1 MKPPHPSKNTDYKH
15 LRAQAALPGRGG
27 IARIW
32 AALWNTVG
40 GLREGLGTEAAIK
53 QEVAITLIAVPL
65 SFLIATN
72 LWIWV
77 ALIGSLLFLL
87 AVEFLNTAIERLCNH
102 VQPELHAAIRV
113 TKDLGSAAV
122 FFAIALAA
130 LIWIAALLRPLRVL
144 TAGSRDM
151 AAPVSNWQLRDIER
165 VIKGNEALLGKK
177 HLIVGMTRI
186 RNEALILPDTLDY
199 LATQVD
205 AIVAYDDASTDDTV
219 DILRKH
225 PKVALIV
232 ANQSWEKDV
241 AARKLAEGRHRG
253 LLLDMARSE
262 LPHDW
267 MFCFDPDERVT
278 GDLPSFVASLEADAS
293 DAVRVQLFDAYMTP
307 EDCAPYAPDL
317 PLLHFRKFYGPE
329 QRDILMLWR
338 NRPEIHF
345 AEGHG
350 RTPGGMERVKIDLH
364 CQHYGKSLSVDHW
377 EETCDYYI
385 RHFPFETYGKKWTER
400 KGQAI
405 HTESDFKR
413 PLYEWGE
420 TLFANAVRI

>member
-1 MKPPHPSKNTDYKH
+1 
-15 LRAQAALPGRGG
+15 
-27 IARIW
+27 
-32 AALWNTVG
+32 
-40 GLREGLGTEAAIK
+40 
-53 QEVAITLIAVPL
+53 
-65 SFLIATN
+65 
-72 LWIWV
+72 
-77 ALIGSLLFLL
+77 
-87 AVEFLNTAIERLCNH
+87 
-102 VQPELHAAIRV
+102 
-113 TKDLGSAAV
+113 
-122 FFAIALAA
+122 
-130 LIWIAALLRPLRVL
+130 
-144 TAGSRDM
+144 M
-151 AAPVSNWQLRDIER
+151 AAPLSNWQLRDSER
-165 VIKGNEALLGKK
+165 VINGNEALLGKK

-205 AIVAYDDASTDDTV
+205 AIVVYDDASTDDTV

-232 ANQSWEKDV
+232 ANQAWEKDI

-253 LLLDMARSE
+253 LLLDIARSE

-267 MFCFDPDERVT
+267 MFCFDPDERVM
-278 GDLPSFVASLEADAS
+278 GSLPSFVAGLEADAS

-385 RHFPFETYGKKWTER
+385 RHFPFETYGRKWTER

-405 HTESDFKR
+405 HTESDFQR

-420 TLFANAVRI
+420 ELFANAVRI

>member
-1 MKPPHPSKNTDYKH
+1 
-15 LRAQAALPGRGG
+15 
-27 IARIW
+27 
-32 AALWNTVG
+32 
-40 GLREGLGTEAAIK
+40 
-53 QEVAITLIAVPL
+53 
-65 SFLIATN
+65 
-72 LWIWV
+72 
-77 ALIGSLLFLL
+77 
-87 AVEFLNTAIERLCNH
+87 
-102 VQPELHAAIRV
+102 
-113 TKDLGSAAV
+113 
-122 FFAIALAA
+122 
-130 LIWIAALLRPLRVL
+130 
-144 TAGSRDM
+144 M
-151 AAPVSNWQLRDIER
+151 AAPTSNWQLRDSER

-205 AIVAYDDASTDDTV
+205 AIVVYDDASTDDTV

-278 GDLPSFVASLEADAS
+278 GSLPSFVAGLEADAS

-338 NRPEIHF
+338 NRPAINF
-345 AEGHG
+345 SEGQG
-350 RTPGGMERVKIDLH
+350 RTPVGVSNVKIDLH

-405 HTESDFKR
+405 HTESDFQR

-420 TLFANAVRI
+420 ELFANAVRI

>member
-1 MKPPHPSKNTDYKH
+1 
-15 LRAQAALPGRGG
+15 
-27 IARIW
+27 
-32 AALWNTVG
+32 
-40 GLREGLGTEAAIK
+40 
-53 QEVAITLIAVPL
+53 
-65 SFLIATN
+65 
-72 LWIWV
+72 
-77 ALIGSLLFLL
+77 
-87 AVEFLNTAIERLCNH
+87 
-102 VQPELHAAIRV
+102 
-113 TKDLGSAAV
+113 
-122 FFAIALAA
+122 
-130 LIWIAALLRPLRVL
+130 
-144 TAGSRDM
+144 
-151 AAPVSNWQLRDIER
+151 
-165 VIKGNEALLGKK
+165 
-177 HLIVGMTRI
+177 MTRI

-205 AIVAYDDASTDDTV
+205 AIVAYDDASTDETV

-232 ANQSWEKDV
+232 ANRSWEADIE
-241 AARKLAEGRHRG
+241 ARKRAEGRHRG
-253 LLLDMARSE
+253 LLLDMARAE

-307 EDCAPYAPDL
+307 EDCAPYRPDQ
-317 PLLHFRKFYGPE
+317 PLLHFRRFYGPE

-338 NRPEIHF
+338 NRPAIHF

-350 RTPGGMERVKIDLH
+350 RTPGGMSNVKIDLH

-413 PLYEWGE
+413 PLYEWGDE
-420 TLFANAVRI
+420 LFANAVRM